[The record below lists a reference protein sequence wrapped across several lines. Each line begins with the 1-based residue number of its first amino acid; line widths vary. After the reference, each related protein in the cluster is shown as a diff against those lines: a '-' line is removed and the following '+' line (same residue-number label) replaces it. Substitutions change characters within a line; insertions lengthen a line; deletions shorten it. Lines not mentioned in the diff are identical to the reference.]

1 MHTVIFL
8 RPEKMTVITVWLL
21 VWNKAEDVT
30 ELTHT
35 YVFSILKNIHR
46 LDLAVASDEEATTS
60 TGKLFQ
66 WLINHFH
73 VKIMFICL
81 SSARSADCQTAEPLT
96 CSRLW

>member
-1 MHTVIFL
+1 
-8 RPEKMTVITVWLL
+8 MTVITVWLL

-66 WLINHFH
+66 
-73 VKIMFICL
+73 
-81 SSARSADCQTAEPLT
+81 
-96 CSRLW
+96 